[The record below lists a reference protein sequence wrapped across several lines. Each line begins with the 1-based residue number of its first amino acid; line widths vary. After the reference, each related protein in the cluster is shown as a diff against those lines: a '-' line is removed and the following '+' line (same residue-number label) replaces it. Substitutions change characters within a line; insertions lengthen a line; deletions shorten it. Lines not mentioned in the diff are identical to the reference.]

1 MTEKNND
8 DWLAP
13 KPQTESSSSLK
24 EPEGVLDGGN
34 SAGEF
39 DPPITEKAEAEL
51 RKHERRSEQNLDYYP
66 FADGIGVLHR
76 TGPEIEYTRADA
88 DEVLRIVSSWYVKKN
103 NAYHDVDNLQVK
115 YQPHDI
121 KQVIVQRMLETFPK
135 WELSDQGW
143 RDFMKILLDPP
154 VNLMNPERSIPVWSG
169 KRHFIPQNKQKIVF
183 EKGTASINTWSPPA
197 YRSVEP
203 QDNPA
208 FNRFLEYVIPDQSE
222 RNVFLDWLAWTLK
235 YENQKPA
242 WAILLY
248 SDKQGT
254 GKSTLADVIKALFG
268 KQNTGRIN
276 GVSKLVSRFNK
287 EVLENKLVVVEEVEV
302 TRGSPQANSL
312 KSLVTED
319 NIMLEAKHLP
329 VIVEQIYCAF
339 LMTTNHLPLWLEESD
354 RRFYIL
360 NFDHQGYA
368 NGGVDYKRFT
378 GLVGAVKR
386 QISTDEGIK
395 GIYDRL
401 MTRDVPQD
409 FGLKLDVA
417 RHRTAIMKRLESLSP
432 DVAKQVLEET
442 LHENKI
448 VFVPVKLAHQVLNK
462 IAPRE
467 INAQTHIF
475 TELGWRKG
483 KFAWDGGSQV
493 WAWYLEVDPEHPPSR
508 GKVFCGKKDIA
519 LGSGGWLSMSDQVE
533 AVRRLIKVDEVDK
546 SEEVLRVETDAK

>member
-8 DWLAP
+8 DWIAP
-13 KPQTESSSSLK
+13 KPQPESSSSLQ
-24 EPEGVLDGGN
+24 EPEGVLDDSN
-34 SAGEF
+34 SAEEF

-51 RKHERRSEQNLDYYP
+51 HKHERRSEQNLDYYP

-154 VNLMNPERSIPVWSG
+154 VNVMNPERSIPVWSG

-203 QDNPA
+203 QDSPA
-208 FNRFLEYVIPDQSE
+208 FNRFLEYVIPDQNE

-254 GKSTLADVIKALFG
+254 GKSTLADVMKALFG

-276 GVSKLVSRFNK
+276 GVGKLVSRFNK

-312 KSLVTED
+312 KSLVTEEST
-319 NIMLEAKHLP
+319 MVEAKNLP
-329 VIVEQIYCAF
+329 AYVEDIYCGF

-354 RRFYIL
+354 RRFYVIEI
-360 NFDHQGYA
+360 DHQGYA
-368 NGGVDYKRFT
+368 NGGSEYAQFT
-378 GLVGAVKR
+378 KLVGELKKQLA
-386 QISTDEGIK
+386 SDAGIK
-395 GIYDRL
+395 GIYDQVIARE
-401 MTRDVPQD
+401 VSAD
-409 FGLKLDVA
+409 FGFKLDVQK
-417 RHRTAIMKRLESLSP
+417 HRTRFMSKLADLSP
-432 DVAKQVLEET
+432 DVAKQVLEER
-442 LHENKI
+442 LSSRDI
-448 VFVPVKLAHQVLNK
+448 VFVPVNLAGKLINT

-475 TELGWRKG
+475 TELGWQKG
-483 KFAWDGGSQV
+483 KFAWGAGSQQRV
-493 WAWYLEVDPEHPPSR
+493 WYRLIDPDKHPAR
-508 GKVFCGKKDIA
+508 GKVYV
-519 LGSGGWLSMSDQVE
+519 GSQTDKHCKIGWMHMANQVE
-533 AVRRLIKVDEVDK
+533 RVRGLLGF
-546 SEEVLRVETDAK
+546 EEHETDDGVMRL

>member
-1 MTEKNND
+1 MAEKKDND
-8 DWLAP
+8 P
-13 KPQTESSSSLK
+13 KVVAVQQVDAVDSHEIS
-24 EPEGVLDGGN
+24 E
-34 SAGEF
+34 
-39 DPPITEKAEAEL
+39 EAEKVL
-51 RKHERRSEQNLDYYP
+51 EMHERRSSQGLDYFP
-66 FADGIGVLHR
+66 FQDSLGSFYKL
-76 TGPEIEYTRADA
+76 GPEQEYTKNDA
-88 DEVLRIVSSWYVKKN
+88 EAVLRIVSAWYVKKN
-103 NAYHDVDNLQVK
+103 NAYHDVNNLQVK

-143 RDFMKILLDPP
+143 RDFFKMLLDPP
-154 VNLMNPERSIPVWSG
+154 VNTLNPERSIPVWSG
-169 KRHFIPQNKQKIVF
+169 KRLFVPQNDQKILF
-183 EKGTASINTWSPPA
+183 AQGAASVNTWKRPA
-197 YRSVEP
+197 YRKAVGVEGK
-203 QDNPA
+203 A
-208 FNRFLEYVIPDQSE
+208 FETFLVYVIPDKQE
-222 RNVFLDWLAWTLK
+222 RKIFLCWLVWALR
-235 YENQKPA
+235 YEAIKPS
-242 WAILLY
+242 WAVMLY
-248 SDKQGT
+248 SEKQGT
-254 GKSTLADVIKALFG
+254 GKSTLADVLKALFG
-268 KQNTGRIN
+268 KTNTGRIN
-276 GVSKLVSRFNK
+276 GVSKLVGRFNK
-287 EVLENKLVVVEEVEV
+287 EVLENKLVIVEEVEV
-302 TRGSPQANSL
+302 KRGSPEANSL

-319 NIMLEAKHLP
+319 SIMMEAKHLP
-329 VIVEQIYCAF
+329 VFVEQIYCAF

-378 GLVGAVKR
+378 RLVGAVKR

-442 LHENKI
+442 LHVNKI

-483 KFAWDGGSQV
+483 KFAWGGNPQI

-508 GKVFCGKKDIA
+508 GKVFYGKKDIA
-519 LGSGGWLSMSDQVE
+519 LGSGGWLSMSDQVD
-533 AVRRLIKVDEVDK
+533 AVRRLIKVDEEDK
-546 SEEVLRVETDAK
+546 SEEVQRVETDAK